1 MTTVTNPRI
10 VLAGNPNV
18 GKTTLFNALTGASA
32 KATNYP
38 GVTVEVRT
46 GQVAL
51 DKAIIATVV
60 DLPGTYSLVARSP
73 EEQIAFA
80 TLAGLDGGALPDLV
94 VVCVDASQ
102 PARSLYL
109 LLQCQELGVR
119 CVVALTMADEAKA
132 ATPAPA
138 KLAALLGC
146 GVVQTNAPEKQGI
159 TELRVALAAA
169 LETPV
174 PPPQWR
180 WQPSPMLQARL
191 DHVIAAV
198 DTASAASSGAT
209 KPVNM
214 WPRNP
219 AVALWALLCCDED
232 DELVGVPPAVRAAAM
247 QPPLP
252 EIIDDEP
259 TLARWRWLDQEIPAL
274 ITAVPDRTRTERIDR
289 VLLHRGF
296 GFVVFAAVMTL
307 LFLSLFTF
315 AAPMMDGIE
324 RIVGLGGDQVRKIL
338 GPGVLGDFVVDG
350 VIGGVG
356 TVLVFLPQI
365 LLLFLF
371 LGLLEDLGY
380 LARVAYLMDR
390 VMRAMNLHGRAFVP
404 MLSGFACA
412 VPAIMATRTLE
423 RRRDRLLT
431 MMVIPLMSCSARL
444 PVYTLVITAMMPG
457 ARLTQGLL
465 MVGLYGFSVFAAL
478 VAAWVMSKTVKP
490 LKSKRLPFFVELP
503 PYRTPRMRSVLLGMW
518 SRAAS
523 FLREAGT
530 VILAC
535 SVALWAL
542 LYFPRE
548 LPSSAPDYDAL
559 IASAPD
565 DASKSTLETERSTA
579 RLRNSYGG
587 RMGKAIEPVIAP
599 LGFDWR
605 IGVGIIGSFAAREV
619 FVATMGI
626 TVGVDRSLDEDK
638 QHESLRQTL
647 ADAKTPTGGKAYTPL
662 VGMSL
667 LLFFALACQCMST
680 LAVVKR
686 ESQSWG
692 WPLFL
697 LGYMTGLAYLVSLG
711 VYQFGKL
718 LGLG

>member
-1 MTTVTNPRI
+1 MTATPRI

-46 GQVAL
+46 GHVTLA
-51 DKAIIATVV
+51 DNIVATVV

-73 EEQIAFA
+73 EEQIAIA
-80 TLAGLDGGALPDLV
+80 TLAGIDGGAAPDV
-94 VVCVDASQ
+94 VVICVDASQ

-119 CVVALTMADEAKA
+119 CMVALTMADEAKA

-146 GVVQTNAPEKQGI
+146 AVVQTNAPEKQGI
-159 TELRVALAAA
+159 TELRAAMSQALA
-169 LETPV
+169 TPQ
-174 PPPQWR
+174 PTPLWR
-180 WQPSPMLQARL
+180 WQPSPILQARI
-191 DHVIAAV
+191 DDVIAAAV
-198 DTASAASSGAT
+198 ANNAVPTNAAKTINTWPRSAA
-209 KPVNM
+209 
-214 WPRNP
+214 
-219 AVALWALLCCDED
+219 VAMWALLCCDAD

-247 QPPLP
+247 QAELP
-252 EIIDDEP
+252 QAIDDEP
-259 TLARWRWLDQEIPAL
+259 TLGRWQWLDKEIPAL
-274 ITAVPDRTRTERIDR
+274 ITAVPDRTRTENIDR
-289 VLLHRGF
+289 ILLHRGF

-324 RIVGLGGDQVRKIL
+324 KIVGLGGDQIRNVL
-338 GPGVLGDFVVDG
+338 GPGLLGDFVVDG

-465 MVGLYGFSVFAAL
+465 MVGLYAFSVFAAL

-535 SVALWAL
+535 SMALWAL

-548 LPSSAPDYDAL
+548 LPAGGRDYDAL
-559 IASAPD
+559 IASATD
-565 DASKSTLETERSTA
+565 DASKSALETERSTA

-587 RMGKAIEPVIAP
+587 RMGQAIEPAIAP

-686 ESQSWG
+686 ESQSWR

-697 LGYMTGLAYLVSLG
+697 LGYMTGLAYLVSLA
-711 VYQFGKL
+711 VYQLGKL
-718 LGLG
+718 LGFG

>member
-1 MTTVTNPRI
+1 MSSPATPRI

-46 GQVAL
+46 GHVTLA
-51 DKAIIATVV
+51 DGVVATVV

-73 EEQIAFA
+73 EEQIAIA
-80 TLAGLDGGALPDLV
+80 TLAGIDGGAATDLV

-119 CVVALTMADEAKA
+119 CLVALTMADEAKA

-146 GVVQTNAPEKQGI
+146 AVVQTNAPEKQGI
-159 TELRVALAAA
+159 TELRAAMSKALA
-169 LETPV
+169 TPQ
-174 PPPQWR
+174 PTPQWR
-180 WQPSPMLQARL
+180 WQPSPVLQARI
-191 DHVIAAV
+191 DEVIAAT
-198 DTASAASSGAT
+198 DADNAGHTST
-209 KPVNM
+209 
-214 WPRNP
+214 
-219 AVALWALLCCDED
+219 
-232 DELVGVPPAVRAAAM
+232 ELVGVPPAVRAAAM
-247 QPPLP
+247 HPALP
-252 EIIDDEP
+252 QALDDEP
-259 TLARWRWLDQEIPAL
+259 TLARWRWLDKEIPAL
-274 ITAVPDRTRTERIDR
+274 ITAVPDRTRTENIDR

-324 RIVGLGGDQVRKIL
+324 KIVGLGGDQVRKIL
-338 GPGVLGDFVVDG
+338 GPGLLGDFVVDG

-465 MVGLYGFSVFAAL
+465 MVGLYAFSVFAAL

-503 PYRTPRMRSVLLGMW
+503 PYRTPRMRAVLLGMW

-548 LPSSAPDYDAL
+548 LPSGGRDYDAL
-559 IASAPD
+559 IASASD
-565 DASKSTLETERSTA
+565 DASKSALETERSTA

-587 RMGKAIEPVIAP
+587 RMGQAIEPVIAP

-647 ADAKTPTGGKAYTPL
+647 ADAKNPSGGKAYTPL

-686 ESQSWG
+686 ESQSWR

-697 LGYMTGLAYLVSLG
+697 LGYMTGLAYLVSLA

-718 LGLG
+718 LGFG

>member
-1 MTTVTNPRI
+1 MTTPVRPRI

-32 KATNYP
+32 KASNYP

-51 DKAIIATVV
+51 DEDIVATVV

-80 TLAGLDGGALPDLV
+80 TLAGIDGSASPDLV

-146 GVVQTNAPEKQGI
+146 AVVQTNAPEKQGI
-159 TELRVALAAA
+159 TELRTAMRKALATA
-169 LETPV
+169 
-174 PPPQWR
+174 PPAPQWR
-180 WQPSPMLQARL
+180 WQPSVALQARIDDVL
-191 DHVIAAV
+191 AAV
-198 DTASAASSGAT
+198 DTANAASTGTHKTVST
-209 KPVNM
+209 
-214 WPRNP
+214 WPHTP
-219 AVALWALLCCDED
+219 AVAMWALLCCDED
-232 DELVGVPPAVRAAAM
+232 DELVGVPPAIRAAAM
-247 QPPLP
+247 QPVLP
-252 EIIDDEP
+252 QSVDDEP
-259 TLARWRWLDQEIPAL
+259 TLARWQWLDREIPAL
-274 ITAVPDRTRTERIDR
+274 ITAVPDRTRTESIDR

-324 RIVGLGGDQVRKIL
+324 KVVGLGGDQVRNIL
-338 GPGVLGDFVVDG
+338 GPGVLGDFIVDG

-457 ARLTQGLL
+457 KRLTQGLL
-465 MVGLYGFSVFAAL
+465 MVGLYAFSVFAAL

-503 PYRTPRMRSVLLGMW
+503 PYRTPRMRSVLQGMW

-548 LPSSAPDYDAL
+548 LPNSARNYDAL

-565 DASKSTLETERSTA
+565 DAGKSALETERSTE
-579 RLRNSYGG
+579 RLRHSYGG
-587 RMGKAIEPVIAP
+587 RMGQAIEPLIAP

-647 ADAKTPTGGKAYTPL
+647 ADAKTPTGNKAYTPL

-686 ESQSWG
+686 ESQSWR

-697 LGYMTGLAYLVSLG
+697 LGYMTGLAYVVSLA

-718 LGLG
+718 LGFG

>member
-1 MTTVTNPRI
+1 MTSTI

-18 GKTTLFNALTGASA
+18 GKTTLFNALTGSSA

-46 GQVAL
+46 GELILAEGL
-51 DKAIIATVV
+51 AATVV
-60 DLPGTYSLVARSP
+60 DLPGTYSLIARSP
-73 EEQIAFA
+73 EEQIAIA
-80 TLAGLDGGALPDLV
+80 TLAGLERITPPDIV

-119 CVVALTMADEAKA
+119 CVVAMTMADEAKQ
-132 ATPAPA
+132 ATPDRE

-146 GVVQTNAPEKQGI
+146 AVVATNAPQKKGI
-159 TELRVALAAA
+159 DELTAAIGKALT
-169 LETPV
+169 TPV
-174 PPPQWR
+174 PKPQWR
-180 WQPSPMLQARL
+180 WRPSLVLQQRIDEIRAIKIT
-191 DHVIAAV
+191 D
-198 DTASAASSGAT
+198 DT
-209 KPVNM
+209 
-214 WPRNP
+214 WPQSE
-219 AVALWALLCCDED
+219 AVALWSLLCCDDE
-232 DELVGVPPAVRAAAM
+232 DELVGVPPTIRAAVIKS
-247 QPPLP
+247 PLSQDL
-252 EIIDDEP
+252 DDEP
-259 TLARWRWLDQEIPAL
+259 TMARWQWLDREIPKL
-274 ITAVPDRTRTERIDR
+274 IASKPDRSSTEKIDA

-307 LFLSLFTF
+307 VFLSLFTW
-315 AAPMMDGIE
+315 ASPLMDGIE
-324 RIVGLGGDQVRKIL
+324 KIIGFAGEQVRSIL
-338 GPGVLGDFVVDG
+338 GTGIVSDFVVDG
-350 VIGGVG
+350 LIGGVG

-465 MVGLYGFSVFAAL
+465 MVGLYAFSVVAAL
-478 VAAWVMSKTVKP
+478 VAAWVMSKTIKP

-503 PYRTPRMRSVLLGMW
+503 PYRMPRWGSVLRGMW
-518 SRAAS
+518 SRALS
-523 FLREAGT
+523 FLSEAGT

-535 SVALWAL
+535 SIALWAL

-548 LPSSAPDYDAL
+548 LPAGSRDYAGEIAKAPSEHAKAELQSQQSA
-559 IASAPD
+559 
-565 DASKSTLETERSTA
+565 ERM
-579 RLRNSYGG
+579 RNSYGG
-587 RMGKAIEPVIAP
+587 RMGQAIEPAIAP

-626 TVGVDRSLDEDK
+626 TVGVDRTLDEDQ

-647 ADAKTPTGGKAYTPL
+647 QDAQTPDGKKAYTPL

-686 ESQSWG
+686 ESQSWR

-697 LGYMTGLAYLVSLG
+697 LCYMTGVAYLVSLA
-711 VYQFGKL
+711 VYQGGKL
-718 LGLG
+718 LGFH